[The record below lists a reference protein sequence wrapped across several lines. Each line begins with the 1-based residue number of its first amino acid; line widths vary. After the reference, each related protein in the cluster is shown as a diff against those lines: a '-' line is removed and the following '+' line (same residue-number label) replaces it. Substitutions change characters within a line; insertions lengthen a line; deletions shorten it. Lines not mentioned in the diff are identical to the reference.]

1 MLLNIMI
8 IDRNIIENVG
18 SIVIRILKIDNIK
31 WIIERISR
39 IVEIIFRVVFMVF
52 LWNSK
57 CKIID

>member
-8 IDRNIIENVG
+8 IDRYIIENVG

-31 WIIERISR
+31 WIIERISI

>member
-18 SIVIRILKIDNIK
+18 SIVIRILKIDSIK
-31 WIIERISR
+31 WIIERISI

>member
-18 SIVIRILKIDNIK
+18 SIVIRILRIDSIK
-31 WIIERISR
+31 WIIERISI

>member
-31 WIIERISR
+31 WIIERISI
-39 IVEIIFRVVFMVF
+39 IVEIIFRVVFMVC

>member
-31 WIIERISR
+31 WIIERISI

-57 CKIID
+57 CKFID